1 LPADNT
7 TTLPAKGFARSTS
20 LSIAERREK
29 LRLTQALAIELTRR
43 LLRAPPDQHAL
54 RLVLGR
60 RAVSDEHDP
69 DIPFG
74 SASAESSP
82 AFANISDG
90 VPSESLSHT
99 TLSGRSPRVPSN
111 QRTHARPFASAPA
124 MSGSFA

>member
-1 LPADNT
+1 MPSDWSSAGAPCPMNT
-7 TTLPAKGFARSTS
+7 TQ
-20 LSIAERREK
+20 I
-29 LRLTQALAIELTRR
+29 
-43 LLRAPPDQHAL
+43 
-54 RLVLGR
+54 
-60 RAVSDEHDP
+60 
-69 DIPFG
+69 IPFG